1 MNDLLTLHFFK
12 GMTNVQKR
20 LLAQE
25 SIRSNTPVKA
35 IIFNAL
41 KDAKDLEKQWSNAC
55 ELAAQEAAICQQEG
69 VSILTVDDVDNFP
82 SFLLEIPDPPVAL
95 FGRGT
100 WSNQKVPLAVIGAR
114 KSTHYGNHQCKRFVE
129 DLSQFP
135 INIIS
140 GLALGIDGTAH
151 RTALDCGAS
160 TQAFL
165 AGGLAHLSPPRHA
178 RLAQQI
184 LDGGGGYFTEQ
195 PFHTASLPQY
205 YPVRNRLIAGS
216 SLATLVVEAARK
228 SGAMITANQAFQY
241 GREVYALPG
250 AVYQPMSAGPNRLI
264 AEDIARLVVD
274 AEHLVSSFYP
284 IWAKKES
291 QIDLSQALEGLLIQH
306 FPHGRKVHSAYLKS
320 KLNVSNSQLFKSL
333 QVLLDLGVI
342 AKIGP
347 HTYVRKTAG
356 H

>member
-1 MNDLLTLHFFK
+1 M
-12 GMTNVQKR
+12 
-20 LLAQE
+20 
-25 SIRSNTPVKA
+25 
-35 IIFNAL
+35 
-41 KDAKDLEKQWSNAC
+41 
-55 ELAAQEAAICQQEG
+55 
-69 VSILTVDDVDNFP
+69 
-82 SFLLEIPDPPVAL
+82 
-95 FGRGT
+95 
-100 WSNQKVPLAVIGAR
+100 
-114 KSTHYGNHQCKRFVE
+114 E
-129 DLSQFP
+129 DLSRFP

-184 LDGGGGYFTEQ
+184 LDAGGGYFTEQ

-291 QIDLSQALEGLLIQH
+291 QIDLAQALEGLLIEH
-306 FPHGRKVHSAYLKS
+306 FPHGRKVH
-320 KLNVSNSQLFKSL
+320 
-333 QVLLDLGVI
+333 
-342 AKIGP
+342 
-347 HTYVRKTAG
+347 
-356 H
+356 